1 MTKKKKFA
9 LLGDTPVLESA
20 RIDLLQFE
28 SYAKVLAGAAM
39 ESPDPITIG
48 VFGHWGCGKTSLL
61 RLMKK
66 EVEDNADAA
75 AVWFNAWQYEKEEHL
90 IVPLTATISK
100 QLENPKWSDRLK
112 EGAKCLREALRSIA
126 YGISIKGKV
135 GIPLMSEAEV
145 NLSPKDMIERY
156 QDLTKDSVLARSLYF
171 DAFERLEE
179 FSKKGTPAPR
189 VVVFVDD
196 LDRCF
201 PEKAVE
207 LLEGIKLV
215 LNQPGFSFVIGVN
228 EEIIQAFIEHK
239 YTKDYPIDGS
249 LVKDYLDKIVQV
261 KIRVPEREPAEMSKY
276 IQALVAE
283 SKVFEENVIA
293 DVVPLIAEACNRNP
307 RSIIRLLN
315 RIIVTVRIGELE
327 KKQYQPLALLI
338 HLATDETQYIEFRN
352 ALDISLI
359 VKEQSKTIGELLAD
373 KLKESEK
380 AGRHPVFV
388 AGLKAMEVKGLE
400 SEWKKAAAALE
411 ANEHLCRLLKT
422 EVGLMWLR
430 EKPFRDMTGQAGQRT
445 QGEAK
450 QAEVVQSADPIADL
464 EANMVRIPGGTFKM
478 GSGEIGNAT
487 HSHDVTLGE
496 FCLLKTQ
503 VTQAQYQAVMGG
515 NPSIYKGADRPVE
528 NVSWDEAKEFCKRL
542 SEKTGKSF
550 TLPSEAQWEYA
561 CRAGSEGDFCF
572 GNDEGKL
579 GEYAW
584 YRDNSDGQTQPVG
597 RKKPN
602 AFGLYDMHGNVF
614 EWMEDDWHH
623 SYEGAP
629 ADGSAWVDE
638 SRAEA
643 RVARGGS
650 WRDVAER
657 CRSAYRFYDL
667 PGYRNL
673 YLGFRPA
680 RSIP

>member
-1 MTKKKKFA
+1 MTDKKKFA

-20 RIDLLQFE
+20 RSDLLQFE
-28 SYAKVLAGAAM
+28 SYAKVLAGAAV
-39 ESPDPITIG
+39 ESRDPITIG

-112 EGAKCLREALRSIA
+112 KGAERLRDALRSIA

-145 NLSPKDMIERY
+145 NLSPKGMIDRY

-171 DAFERLEE
+171 DAFEHLEA
-179 FSKKGTPAPR
+179 FSKEGTPAPR
-189 VVVFVDD
+189 IVVFVDD

-215 LNQPGFSFVIGVN
+215 LNRPGFSFVIGVN

-239 YTKDYPIDGS
+239 YAKDYPIDGS
-249 LVKDYLDKIVQV
+249 LMKDYLDKIVQV
-261 KIRVPEREPAEMSKY
+261 KVRVPEREPAEMTGY
-276 IQALVAE
+276 IQALVSE
-283 SKVFEENVIA
+283 SKVFEDNVIA

-327 KKQYQPLALLI
+327 QKEYHPLALLI
-338 HLATDETQYIEFRN
+338 HLATDETQYITFRN

-359 VKEQSKTIGELLAD
+359 VDEQSKTIGELLAS
-373 KLKESEK
+373 KLEECKTTEQHLAFIAE
-380 AGRHPVFV
+380 
-388 AGLKAMEVKGLE
+388 LKAMEVKGLE
-400 SEWKKAAAALE
+400 SEWKKATDALE
-411 ANEHLCRLLKT
+411 ANEHLCRLLRT
-422 EVGLMWLR
+422 EVGLKWLR
-430 EKPFRDMTGQAGQRT
+430 EKDFRDVTGRAGQRT
-445 QGEAK
+445 GGEAK
-450 QAEVVQSADPIADL
+450 QVEVAKSADPIADL
-464 EANMVRIPGGTFKM
+464 ETNMVRIPGGTFKM
-478 GSGEIGNAT
+478 GNAGAEDEKPA
-487 HSHDVTLGE
+487 HAVTLGD
-496 FCLLKTQ
+496 FYLARTP

-515 NPSIYKGADRPVE
+515 NPSYFNGEDRPVE
-528 NVSWDEAKEFCKRL
+528 NVSWEDTKEFCKRL
-542 SEKTGKSF
+542 SEQTNKTY

-561 CRAGSEGDFCF
+561 CRAGTVEMYYSGDSEGDLERA
-572 GNDEGKL
+572 G
-579 GEYAW
+579 W
-584 YRDNSDGQTQPVG
+584 YVKNSDGQTHPVG
-597 RKKPN
+597 KKAPN
-602 AFGLYDMHGNVF
+602 PFGLYDMHGNVW
-614 EWMEDDWHH
+614 EWVEDDWH
-623 SYEGAP
+623 SNYDGAP
-629 ADGSAWVDE
+629 ADGGAWVDE
-638 SRAEA
+638 P
-643 RVARGGS
+643 RVGDRVGRGGS
-650 WRDVAER
+650 FGSGAGD
-657 CRSAYRFYDL
+657 CRSAVRL
-667 PGYRNL
+667 LVRPGGRGF
-673 YLGFRPA
+673 LGFRPA